1 MVVKIMMETCTFK
14 LNIVYKIEF
23 YYEIVVAPPFVT
35 AQKSIHVV
43 VVFIE
48 KCLFGVTDCSA

>member
-1 MVVKIMMETCTFK
+1 M
-14 LNIVYKIEF
+14 
-23 YYEIVVAPPFVT
+23 APPVVT

-48 KCLFGVTDCSA
+48 KCLFGVTDCSRSKLVRYEIDWNINN